1 MVAMPEGGIQVTSHL
16 RLLTPAFIH
25 ASFIGLQERFL
36 ALLEMTARES
46 LASSSLLV
54 TSYKSPVTSHQSLV
68 TSPQPLATV
77 SKVPQHLI
85 GVIGLDDEDRAVIGG
100 KDSAAVRDEDFFTA
114 DECADE
120 AFLGEARFHE

>member
-16 RLLTPAFIH
+16 RLLTPAFTH

-54 TSYKSPVTSHQSLV
+54 TSHKSPVTSHQPLV
-68 TSPQPLATV
+68 TV

-100 KDSAAVRDEDFFTA
+100 KDSAAVRDEDFFAA

-120 AFLGEARFHE
+120 AFLGETRFHE